1 MSRCIAIANQKGGVG
16 KTTTCVNLTAA
27 LASIGKRVLLIDLD
41 PQGNATMG
49 CGIDKYDLDRSV
61 FEVLVDGMSVAEA
74 RVRSDSN
81 NCDVLPATADLTA
94 AEIELMAMDQRERR
108 LATALEAVSAEYD
121 YMLIDCPPSLSILTL
136 NAFVAANGILVP
148 VQCEYYALEGLS
160 ALLDTIESVR
170 ETVNPT
176 LAIDG
181 LLRTMHDARNNLGTE
196 VSAQLIEHFG
206 DQVLKAIVPRNIRL
220 AEAPSHGLSII
231 HYDRSSRGAR
241 AYFDL
246 AREIDAVHGT
256 GEAVHPQKAVA
267 SASSSAPTG
276 PATDNVESLVPRL
289 VVKDD
294 SSEGVIAQKADMNAN
309 IDYDRDEDMDDFDEA
324 ALGLDNAA
332 VNGNGVGNSSGSVI
346 PNMSA
351 LLKRNN
357 LPHRQNLHRPII
369 PLQQKML

>member
-16 KTTTCVNLTAA
+16 KTTTCVNLAAA
-27 LASIGKRVLLIDLD
+27 LASLGKSVLLIDLD

-61 FEVLVDGMSVAEA
+61 FDVLVDGMSVADA
-74 RVRSDSN
+74 RIRSDSN

-108 LATALEAVSAEYD
+108 LATALEVVSAEYD
-121 YMLIDCPPSLSILTL
+121 YLLIDCPPSLSILTL

-160 ALLDTIESVR
+160 ALLETIESVR
-170 ETVNPT
+170 QTVNPT

-206 DQVLKAIVPRNIRL
+206 DQVLRAIVPRNVRL

-231 HYDRSSRGAR
+231 HYDRTSRGAK

-246 AREIDAVHGT
+246 AREIDAVHGST
-256 GEAVHPQKAVA
+256 ATLKPGQT
-267 SASSSAPTG
+267 PTSDRAG
-276 PATDNVESLVPRL
+276 KVESLVPRL
-289 VVKDD
+289 VIKDD
-294 SSEGVIAQKADMNAN
+294 SSEGVIAQD
-309 IDYDRDEDMDDFDEA
+309 DDLDDFDEES
-324 ALGLDNAA
+324 LGLESAA
-332 VNGNGVGNSSGSVI
+332 AQGNGGSASLI
-346 PNMSA
+346 PNMTS
-351 LLKRNN
+351 LLKRNTESADE
-357 LPHRQNLHRPII
+357 
-369 PLQQKML
+369 